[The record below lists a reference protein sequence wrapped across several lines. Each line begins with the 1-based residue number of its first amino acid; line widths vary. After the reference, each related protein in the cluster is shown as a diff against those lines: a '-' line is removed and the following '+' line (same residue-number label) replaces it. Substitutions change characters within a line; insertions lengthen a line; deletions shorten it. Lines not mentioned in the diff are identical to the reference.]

1 MNQDNGGAGVIEIR
15 IRELT
20 QLFDSLDPSPFS
32 ERDLDRRAEEYIMSW
47 ARELPAEVP
56 LRVYLRADAP
66 VSTDGQGLRSAFANF
81 FDYRVTASQC
91 ELKELFRIGR
101 LYLSIGVPVLFICF
115 AASQLV
121 RAILGPGAIA
131 RALEESLIILGWVA
145 NWRLIETV
153 LHDWWPI
160 KRRRDLYLR
169 PSPRRSG
176 GHRAGLKRVPSP
188 DQR

>member
-1 MNQDNGGAGVIEIR
+1 MNHDNGGAGVVEIR
-15 IRELT
+15 IRELS

-32 ERDLDRRAEEYIMSW
+32 ERDLDRRAEAYIMSW
-47 ARELPAEVP
+47 ARELPANTP
-56 LRVYLRADAP
+56 LRVVVYLRADAP
-66 VSTDGQGLRSAFANF
+66 VSAEEQGLRSAFANF
-81 FDYRVTASQC
+81 FDYRATASQR

-145 NWRLIETV
+145 NWRPIEIF
-153 LHDWWPI
+153 LYDWWPI

-169 PSPRRSG
+169 LRDAQVDIE
-176 GHRAGLKRVPSP
+176 RA
-188 DQR
+188 